1 MADKAAK
8 KRDRITLDI
17 SGLRERI
24 EVARSDPSWKRLS
37 LNKKIQVL
45 LEERLDVLEAEQAK
59 DD

>member
-17 SGLRERI
+17 SGMRERI
-24 EVARSDPSWKRLS
+24 EVARSDPSWNRLS

-45 LEERLDVLEAEQAK
+45 LEERLNQLEAEQSES
-59 DD
+59 D